1 MLYYY
6 STPCL
11 VPELAIGV
19 YIEALII
26 ISYLKDHQVSTI
38 KLKPLLSI
46 EDVYIDNE
54 HPLSRL
60 VLVQE
65 LEVKNTHPAWIGTL
79 SESQLNF

>member
-46 EDVYIDNE
+46 EDAVCM
-54 HPLSRL
+54 
-60 VLVQE
+60 VF
-65 LEVKNTHPAWIGTL
+65 
-79 SESQLNF
+79 LNSLCI